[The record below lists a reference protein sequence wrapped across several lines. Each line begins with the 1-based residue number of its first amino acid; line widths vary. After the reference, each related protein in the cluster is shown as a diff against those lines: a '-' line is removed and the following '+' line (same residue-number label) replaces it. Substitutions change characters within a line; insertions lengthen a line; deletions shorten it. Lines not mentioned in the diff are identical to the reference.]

1 MGRPLL
7 LLAQRRDRYLSVSST
22 YTGSNRTRAGRPSLQ
37 GRTRSS
43 SSLHSSLGFFI
54 QRYMADST
62 DSIYID
68 LTRAVHEFSFGP
80 SDYSDDS
87 EPESSEFDDWD
98 SIGLLPSWQRLQ
110 ITVRNASYSFIAGLK
125 KDRNGDAAEPSAP
138 TAVDNPGNETVDGKP
153 HSDFDK
159 SDTTTANEPTSNR
172 DSENSQYQ
180 SGEASLDRAED
191 EYDEDELSQDDSDV
205 MEEIGRLPNF
215 AHLHLTLRN
224 ASEILSPTIFGNVEA
239 PSFPKFLSPADLLA
253 KWGGPINSGT
263 AGWQAFM
270 QNLQLPAFLA
280 EEPTDDEEPLDLE
293 DPAIAALC
301 STSGLTADDFQIG
314 YNEEGLTGCAHYLR
328 SCKTECATCHKF
340 YMCQLC
346 HDEVNLH
353 QMDRRATPRM
363 LCLSCQHTQPPR
375 RTCAFC
381 KEVMGDYY
389 CSECK
394 LWNDDPDKPIYH
406 CDKCGICRVGQGLGI
421 DVFHCDTCA
430 ICLNLTMQDNH
441 RCIEQAAR
449 SNCPICLEDL
459 FLSQK
464 PTVFM
469 PCGHPIHRECFNEYS
484 KRYYR
489 CPICSKSILNTSALF
504 RMIDE
509 EVRCEVLPPELANKL
524 VKIVCRDCRLK
535 SQTKYHLAGLK
546 CETCGS
552 YNTARI

>member
-1 MGRPLL
+1 MRSALRSL
-7 LLAQRRDRYLSVSST
+7 VQR
-22 YTGSNRTRAGRPSLQ
+22 
-37 GRTRSS
+37 
-43 SSLHSSLGFFI
+43 F
-54 QRYMADST
+54 MEDST
-62 DSIYID
+62 DSTYID
-68 LTRAVHEFSFGP
+68 LTRAVQEFSSGS
-80 SDYSDDS
+80 SDYSDESD
-87 EPESSEFDDWD
+87 PENNQFNDWD
-98 SIGLLPSWQRLQ
+98 SIGLLPSWQKLQ
-110 ITVRNASYSFIAGLK
+110 ITVRNASYNFIAGLK
-125 KDRNGDAAEPSAP
+125 KDRKAMSATPSTDRADSKTDIDSRKSYSELANDTKLVKESIYGRPQDCEPSLDQDP
-138 TAVDNPGNETVDGKP
+138 EQDGE
-153 HSDFDK
+153 HEEDD
-159 SDTTTANEPTSNR
+159 E
-172 DSENSQYQ
+172 
-180 SGEASLDRAED
+180 EAQD
-191 EYDEDELSQDDSDV
+191 QDDSDG
-205 MEEIGRLPNF
+205 MDEIGRLPNF
-215 AHLHLTLRN
+215 AQLHLTLKN
-224 ASEILSPTIFGNVEA
+224 ASEMLSPSIFGKGEP
-239 PSFPKFLSPADLLA
+239 PSFPKFLSPSDLLA

-270 QNLQLPAFLA
+270 QNIQLPAFLA
-280 EEPTDDEEPLDLE
+280 EEFPDEEEPLDLD
-293 DPAIAALC
+293 DPTVAALC
-301 STSGLTADDFQIG
+301 SNFSLTADDLQIG

-363 LCLSCQHTQPPR
+363 LCLSCQRSQPPR
-375 RTCAFC
+375 RRCAFC

-406 CDKCGICRVGQGLGI
+406 CEKCGICRVGHGIGI

-430 ICLNLTMQDNH
+430 ICLNLSVQDNH

-459 FLSQK
+459 FLSPK

-469 PCGHPIHRECFNEYS
+469 PCGHPIHRECFTEYS

-509 EVRCEVLPPELANKL
+509 EVRCEVLPPELANKV
-524 VKIVCRDCRLK
+524 VKIVCQDCRLK